1 MPLPIF
7 TVQTFNQNTLQ
18 PAGAVFAQRIESIQ
32 IARNFFTG
40 TSNAAGGRSTMMEK
54 KMNDLTTAL
63 LEALD
68 QEATKKFPN
77 AVALIDVNLHFS
89 DMGKTD
95 SNMFLAG
102 QASATALIKRT
113 KPASA
118 QMASEYSRP
127 VEQPVPQLPL
137 APQPLAPQPLAP
149 QPLAPQPLA
158 PRLNQPQRLNQ
169 IPLNEGPPKQNTNMV
184 ISRPIG
190 GKRAKSRKDRK

>member
-118 QMASEYSRP
+118 QMTSEYSRP

-149 QPLAPQPLA
+149 QPLAP
-158 PRLNQPQRLNQ
+158 RLNQQQRLNQ
-169 IPLNEGPPKQNTNMV
+169 VPLNEGPPRQNTNVV
-184 ISRPIG
+184 IPRPIG